1 MKSTHAKISPQET
14 IFEVNNDDLLNQVTE
29 DLKKLDLNFY
39 TYQTEVRARGNQPL
53 LMKDILKIESFQ
65 DKTCKSCLFFR

>member
-1 MKSTHAKISPQET
+1 MKSTHAKISPSEET

-29 DLKKLDLNFY
+29 DLKKLDFNFY

-53 LMKDILKIESFQ
+53 
-65 DKTCKSCLFFR
+65 